1 MVDCISPE
9 YKITELKSNEVQRI
23 FIPHQ
28 KVYSNAPWRKGF
40 MKAKLKQSI
49 TRRLNQVVLLLNNP
63 KYDPVRDGFFI
74 PFFRAF
80 FLNKT
85 VYK

>member
-1 MVDCISPE
+1 
-9 YKITELKSNEVQRI
+9 
-23 FIPHQ
+23 
-28 KVYSNAPWRKGF
+28 
-40 MKAKLKQSI
+40 MKAKLKQTI
-49 TRRLNQVVLLLNNP
+49 MRRLERVTIILNDP

-80 FLNKT
+80 FLNKI